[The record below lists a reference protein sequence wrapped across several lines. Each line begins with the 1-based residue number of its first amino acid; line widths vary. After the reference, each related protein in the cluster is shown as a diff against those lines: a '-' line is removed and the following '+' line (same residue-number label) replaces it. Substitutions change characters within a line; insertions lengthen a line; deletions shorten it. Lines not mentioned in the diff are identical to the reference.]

1 MQLSN
6 SGILH
11 NDRIYEVGRVNVTN
25 KTHAE
30 VVDLIKA
37 SEAQTGKI
45 ELLVVDE
52 ELDEYYRKNAIKGT
66 VSKFFNLEVAN
77 CIYSDL
83 KFLDS

>member
-1 MQLSN
+1 M
-6 SGILH
+6 
-11 NDRIYEVGRVNVTN
+11 NVTN

-37 SEAQTGKI
+37 QSGKI

-66 VSKFFNLEVAN
+66 VSKLFNLEA
-77 CIYSDL
+77 
-83 KFLDS
+83 F

>member
-1 MQLSN
+1 M
-6 SGILH
+6 
-11 NDRIYEVGRVNVTN
+11 NVTN

-37 SEAQTGKI
+37 SEAQSGKI

-66 VSKFFNLEVAN
+66 LPKLFFNLGAAN
-77 CIYSDL
+77 CIY
-83 KFLDS
+83 LDAKPDF